1 MVTRT
6 DVARPPHQL
15 WMLYMLECPL
25 HTGAASAGHK
35 RSTITSLSPGSVQSH
50 AAVNWTATYRA
61 DSTIVTP
68 YEKWVYH
75 QPGVRAVPQNTNYAA
90 NKTKQVA
97 WFVSNCGARSDHGAD
112 GYNIYSPSPLGCCRS
127 NFRRGW
133 RINDPGNV
141 LKCY

>member
-1 MVTRT
+1 MEIIRG
-6 DVARPPHQL
+6 R
-15 WMLYMLECPL
+15 
-25 HTGAASAGHK
+25 
-35 RSTITSLSPGSVQSH
+35 TITRFSPGSVQSH
-50 AAVNWTATYRA
+50 AAVNWTATYRS

-75 QPGVRAVPQNTNYAA
+75 QPGVRAVPQTINYAA

-97 WFVSNCGARSDHGAD
+97 WFVSNCGARSDGH
-112 GYNIYSPSPLGCCRS
+112 NIYSLGGCRF
-127 NFRRGW
+127 NFPRGW

>member
-1 MVTRT
+1 MPPLLEMRGPTVTT
-6 DVARPPHQL
+6 F
-15 WMLYMLECPL
+15 
-25 HTGAASAGHK
+25 
-35 RSTITSLSPGSVQSH
+35 SPGSVQSH

-97 WFVSNCGARSDHGAD
+97 WFVSNCGARSDHGSD
-112 GYNIYSPSPLGCCRS
+112 GTISTHYHHLAAVVPTFHEAG
-127 NFRRGW
+127 G
-133 RINDPGNV
+133 
-141 LKCY
+141 